1 MKELVVISG
10 KGGTGKTSLVGAF
23 SYLADKKVITDCD
36 VDAADLHL
44 LLHPKIIESHAFEG
58 GKKAVIDKEKCI
70 RCGECFSYCRFNA
83 VSEEIEINE
92 FLCEG
97 CGLCG
102 AVCPESAISLR
113 KEIAGDWFVSTTA
126 YGPFV
131 HARLGI
137 AQENSGLLVA
147 KVRDAAKKIAKEE
160 GRDLILI
167 DGSPGVGCAVI
178 SSITGADLVLIVTEP
193 TQSGLHDLN
202 RVMDLTAHFQ
212 IKTLVCINKY
222 DINQEISDSIGQIC
236 VDRGSILLGRIP
248 YDSTVTKAQVFGRTV
263 VEEQYR
269 ASKAA
274 ASVEALWDSVNVYLK
289 SCGK

>member
-23 SYLADKKVITDCD
+23 SYLADKKVIADCD

-44 LLHPKIIESHAFEG
+44 LLRPKIIESHVFEG
-58 GKKAVIDKEKCI
+58 GKKAVIDTEKCI
-70 RCGECFSYCRFNA
+70 RCRECFTACRFDA
-83 VSEEIEINE
+83 ISEEIEINE

-97 CGLCG
+97 CGLC
-102 AVCPESAISLR
+102 AALCPESAVVL
-113 KEIAGDWFVSTTA
+113 KQEIAGHWFVSTTA

-147 KVRDAAKKIAKEE
+147 KVREAAKKIAMEE

-178 SSITGADLVLIVTEP
+178 SSITGAHLVLIVTEP
-193 TQSGLHDLN
+193 TQSGLHDLK
-202 RVMDLTAHFQ
+202 RVMDLTSYFQ
-212 IKTLVCINKY
+212 INTLVCINKY
-222 DINQEISDSIGQIC
+222 DINREISDRIRQIC
-236 VDRGSILLGRIP
+236 MDRGTMFAGQIP
-248 YDSTVTKAQVFGRTV
+248 YDSTVTKAQVFGHTV
-263 VEEQYR
+263 VEEYR

-274 ASVEALWDSVNVYLK
+274 ASMREIWDSVKICLK
-289 SCGK
+289 SSVK